1 MINKRDY
8 RFLFFGALNTGITFL
23 VFSGL
28 VFFGLHYAIAN
39 ILAWC
44 IGVLL
49 SFFFNARFVFNAQA
63 NVFSFFKFVFS
74 NIFSISLNLLFLF
87 IAVDIFK
94 FDPIISSIF
103 SIPLIAISN
112 YILFRFIAFKK
123 LTIKI

>member
-28 VFFGLHYAIAN
+28 VLLGLHYALAN

-63 NVFSFFKFVFS
+63 DLSSFFKFVAS
-74 NIFSISLNLLFLF
+74 NLFSIFLNLLFLF

-94 FDPIISSIF
+94 FDPIVSSLF
-103 SIPLIAISN
+103 SIPLIALSN
-112 YILFRFIAFKK
+112 YILFRFVAFKK
-123 LTIKI
+123 LTATD